1 MSLQLVQNIFEQQ
14 SYNCSNNNIII
25 VNNDSNDDDGSNCNN
40 NDDDNNIMIINDNN
54 DHDYSNCINNN
65 DDDNIIINNNISK
78 TVFRSRLAIKYS
90 LTNGIG
96 LSDRFLVILSQPN
109 TGACHRLVVPDG
121 SS

>member
-1 MSLQLVQNIFEQQ
+1 MRLQLVQNIFEQQ
-14 SYNCSNNNIII
+14 SYNCSNNSFNNIVINDLNI
-25 VNNDSNDDDGSNCNN
+25 DDGDSNCSINN
-40 NDDDNNIMIINDNN
+40 DDNNIITNIN
-54 DHDYSNCINNN
+54 IN
-65 DDDNIIINNNISK
+65 INNNINGK